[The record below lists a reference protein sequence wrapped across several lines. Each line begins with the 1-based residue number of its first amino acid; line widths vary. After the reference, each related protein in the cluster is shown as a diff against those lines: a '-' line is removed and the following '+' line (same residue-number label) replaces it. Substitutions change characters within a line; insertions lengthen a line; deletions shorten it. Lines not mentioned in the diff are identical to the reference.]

1 MKTPFLPPT
10 RFLAAALAAAAL
22 ALPASLAAQS
32 LEDEMFGGGVAA
44 DDEEPLFD
52 PVMSDDMS
60 VEDLE
65 RLIQLPESIRLGR
78 EADERL
84 DQPRSLFQDER
95 VRAEILGEAPRV
107 IYIPVGLDPM
117 IIPWV
122 RNEIVARELLEDAQR
137 IFQQARAERDPV
149 RARQAREILEN
160 IGARYADTPPA
171 VEAERILAQVRA
183 EIDMINEEIR
193 VAELPP
199 EERDAIPVPV
209 EPVQVV
215 ELPSWIQQNTRGSL
229 YNAQSPQ
236 DSILLIGDFILRPDE
251 PVPPFPAVTVKEIHP
266 AQVVFTFSG
275 RDFMVPI
282 ITEQ

>member
-32 LEDEMFGGGVAA
+32 LEDEMFGGGVA

-193 VAELPP
+193 RAELPP

-251 PVPPFPAVTVKEIHP
+251 PVPPFPAVTVKEILP